1 MGICIGG
8 YGISSTLW
16 SQVQLVIANPN
27 NVEAVTPDGAA
38 SDDAYFEDPDV
49 LDRVPTLIYVM
60 ASLYAIFLTIGLN
73 KAPRFSNICY
83 QCYAILGY
91 LLVSEPPKGEDNDL
105 SSLKKPKKF
114 WEINYKKASDGILN
128 NVLNRR
134 QFYQLMAVR
143 FGFTI
148 CIYTVPAYYK
158 AFGLALDCE
167 CLQIDVTIQGII
179 ARLIFSDEKFLLT
192 EVNRSIL

>member
-16 SQVQLVIANPN
+16 SQLQLAIANPN
-27 NVEAVTPDGAA
+27 NVEAITPAGAE

-49 LDRVPTLIYVM
+49 LDRVPTLIYVT
-60 ASLYAIFLTIGLN
+60 ASLYAIFLTIGLRR
-73 KAPRFSNICY
+73 KEIIILFS
-83 QCYAILGY
+83 ATHFTLFSAF
-91 LLVSEPPKGEDNDL
+91 LLVSEPPKGEDINL
-105 SSLKKPKKF
+105 GSNKKPKKF
-114 WEINYKKASDGILN
+114 WEIDYKKASDGILK
-128 NVLNRR
+128 NVINRR

-167 CLQIDVTIQGII
+167 CLKKDGTM
-179 ARLIFSDEKFLLT
+179 
-192 EVNRSIL
+192 